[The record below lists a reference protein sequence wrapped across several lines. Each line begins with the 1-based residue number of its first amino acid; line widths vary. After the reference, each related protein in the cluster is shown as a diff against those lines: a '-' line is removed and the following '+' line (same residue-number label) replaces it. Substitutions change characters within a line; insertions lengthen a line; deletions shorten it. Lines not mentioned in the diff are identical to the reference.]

1 MTLSLIVGAFDEN
14 HGIGSCGKEQ
24 EERRILL
31 MENKLMFIGALGAF
45 FLAAAATL
53 VSDMH
58 GIGDWF
64 IASLQARKYAL
75 DPAPIFAVPYTIAAY
90 FGEPLLIISIA
101 MLTLGLYGSWLK
113 YHKTIALIA
122 MIVGILYIL
131 ERIFWSYVT
140 ANFANS
146 IQVHATINDYTVLKQ
161 AGFLKG
167 LGALFGGLI
176 GGFGFSTV
184 LTIFFF
190 SIGNPYG
197 MAGGLIVIATMLI
210 GMPAKIYFM
219 DHVTSTVLTTFIL
232 SMVIKNFGIVFM
244 GIGLLMEALKCSPHC
259 GA

>member
-1 MTLSLIVGAFDEN
+1 MAEKRKTKRSIF
-14 HGIGSCGKEQ
+14 
-24 EERRILL
+24 
-31 MENKLMFIGALGAF
+31 MENKMLFIGALGGF
-45 FLAAAATL
+45 FLATAATL

-64 IASLQARKYAL
+64 ISSLQVRNYAL
-75 DPAPIFAVPYTIAAY
+75 NPAPIFGTPYTIAGY
-90 FGEPLLIISIA
+90 FGEPLLVLSIT
-101 MLTLGLYGSWLK
+101 MLTVGLYGSWLK

-140 ANFANS
+140 INFANS
-146 IQVHATINDYTVLKQ
+146 IQIHPMTNDYTVLTQ

-190 SIGNPYG
+190 SIRNPYG
-197 MAGGLIVIATMLI
+197 IAGGLIVIAAMLI
-210 GMPAKIYFM
+210 GMPVKIYFM
-219 DHVTSTVLTTFIL
+219 NHVSATVLTTFII
-232 SMVIKNFGIVFM
+232 SMVVKNFGIVFM
-244 GIGLLMEALKCSPHC
+244 GVGLLTESLK
-259 GA
+259 